1 MPSRKKEHFGKGAER
16 SCANRNQNR
25 DKVAVCCDVTK
36 HSQCQPVLVGL
47 GEGVNWI
54 EFPAGEEFGSPGYI
68 KPFSSAAFPNVLPI
82 IATPR
87 KRSLGARV

>member
-1 MPSRKKEHFGKGAER
+1 MASEPSRRKEHFGKGAER
-16 SCANRNQNR
+16 KSSGGNQNR

-54 EFPAGEEFGSPGYI
+54 RFPAGEEFCSGDALSLSPLLL
-68 KPFSSAAFPNVLPI
+68 FPMSFL
-82 IATPR
+82 
-87 KRSLGARV
+87 